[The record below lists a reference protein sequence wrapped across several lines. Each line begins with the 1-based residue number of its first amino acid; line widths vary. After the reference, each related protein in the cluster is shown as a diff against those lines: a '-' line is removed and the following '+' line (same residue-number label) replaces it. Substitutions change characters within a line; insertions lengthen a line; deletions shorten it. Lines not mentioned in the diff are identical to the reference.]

1 MAHLEGTG
9 ITRQIVRKE
18 ATEEA
23 TQSQV
28 PQGAGNPAASSS
40 AGVTSTATR
49 RDAAA
54 AAVGASFTEAE
65 ALQGFERFF
74 DRFDTAG
81 GRRDD
86 DLVSREGL
94 QHVVDHP
101 EEFSREERDVAQH
114 FLEHPELFDRL
125 DIGRPGAA
133 DDGLASRQA
142 VELALE
148 PPDPAAEATRIL
160 AVGEQDGEDDYNA
173 RLEEFAR
180 TLEAA
185 PDAAYREELFAEILR
200 QDEGAFESW
209 LEPSRANDL
218 VASDRIRESGRAALA
233 ETFAAAY
240 NNGDFPVTTVPAN
253 TTSRTGDWQTD
264 PELQLQV
271 TELDG
276 LVREFQGS
284 KGAEEISEFLDFLG
298 SSDGAEAAE
307 LRQRLGRHLIDSY
320 VLNDNFGRGTE
331 SYIVRDAAAGLAA
344 LLLSGD
350 PARPELAVE
359 ALSGMSA
366 EDRQRFYDT
375 VTDAQIL
382 LSEEELTR
390 VLINET
396 SDYEGAPARAAEI
409 AQPDA
414 LASLIDAIARAEGP
428 DADALAVELA
438 RYTQTEA
445 GWFAD
450 GHGDRGFPN
459 HGYQERADAVSRLFA
474 EHAEPILDE
483 LSLYDDSGARGLG
496 EDTDRKQYE
505 VNGRDLSALLEL
517 TVFNPDVS
525 GSNRAAVRA
534 EILDYVGTQAEII
547 NDSRSL
553 PDSEGYQEASGRL
566 VVLAAASDVAVDR
579 SFEALT
585 ADRQAQQEA
594 IGFVVDLALAAV
606 PLGSRLSNRASSA
619 LAELLPEDTF
629 ARRALEGLTGE
640 VIDRTTG
647 QLTAEAKEQLY
658 ELIDSDEELAALYER
673 QTIADAF
680 RDTILLGVADERDR
694 ADIQRDANSLAD
706 DISEID

>member
-1 MAHLEGTG
+1 M
-9 ITRQIVRKE
+9 
-18 ATEEA
+18 
-23 TQSQV
+23 
-28 PQGAGNPAASSS
+28 
-40 AGVTSTATR
+40 
-49 RDAAA
+49 
-54 AAVGASFTEAE
+54 
-65 ALQGFERFF
+65 
-74 DRFDTAG
+74 
-81 GRRDD
+81 
-86 DLVSREGL
+86 
-94 QHVVDHP
+94 
-101 EEFSREERDVAQH
+101 
-114 FLEHPELFDRL
+114 
-125 DIGRPGAA
+125 
-133 DDGLASRQA
+133 
-142 VELALE
+142 
-148 PPDPAAEATRIL
+148 
-160 AVGEQDGEDDYNA
+160 
-173 RLEEFAR
+173 
-180 TLEAA
+180 
-185 PDAAYREELFAEILR
+185 
-200 QDEGAFESW
+200 
-209 LEPSRANDL
+209 
-218 VASDRIRESGRAALA
+218 
-233 ETFAAAY
+233 
-240 NNGDFPVTTVPAN
+240 
-253 TTSRTGDWQTD
+253 
-264 PELQLQV
+264 
-271 TELDG
+271 
-276 LVREFQGS
+276 
-284 KGAEEISEFLDFLG
+284 
-298 SSDGAEAAE
+298 
-307 LRQRLGRHLIDSY
+307 
-320 VLNDNFGRGTE
+320 
-331 SYIVRDAAAGLAA
+331 
-344 LLLSGD
+344 
-350 PARPELAVE
+350 
-359 ALSGMSA
+359 
-366 EDRQRFYDT
+366 
-375 VTDAQIL
+375 
-382 LSEEELTR
+382 
-390 VLINET
+390 LINET

-409 AQPDA
+409 AHPDA

-553 PDSEGYQEASGRL
+553 PNSEGYQEASGRL

-579 SFEALT
+579 GFEALT

-640 VIDRTTG
+640 VINRTTG

-658 ELIDSDEELAALYER
+658 ELIDSDEELATLYER

-694 ADIQRDANSLAD
+694 ADIQRDANSLTD